1 MSIEKIVG
9 KMIEDKHFN
18 LDHVN
23 TNYSQGY
30 RAVYYRPDNW
40 INVKIGELYEICILK
55 SIETN
60 RISSIDCYLR
70 DWE

>member
-1 MSIEKIVG
+1 MSIEKIAR

-30 RAVYYRPDNW
+30 RAVYYRSEDW
-40 INVKIGELYEICILK
+40 TKVKIGELYEICILK

-60 RISSIDCYLR
+60 RISSIDSYLR

>member
-1 MSIEKIVG
+1 MSIEKIAR

-60 RISSIDCYLR
+60 RISSIDSYLR